1 MKVAIVG
8 TGHIGGTLGK
18 KWSRAGHEVHFGVR
32 NPQNPEVRDL
42 VKSLGANA
50 SVSSIPDAIGC
61 GEVVVFAI
69 PGAAMKETI
78 TANARALDGK
88 TIIDATN
95 NLGAPSMNNQA
106 TFATQTPY
114 AKVYRAFN
122 NYGWDIFENPT
133 FRSVAADLFYCGAD
147 GEERSKVERLIS
159 DVGLNPVFLGG
170 PDSVHIVD
178 SVVKM
183 WFTLVSDRKMG
194 RNIAFKL
201 LTR

>member
-1 MKVAIVG
+1 MKVAVMG
-8 TGHIGGTLGK
+8 SGRIGGTLGK

-32 NPQNPEVRDL
+32 NPQKPEVRDL

-50 SVSSIPDAIGC
+50 SVSSIPDAIGW

-78 TANARALDGK
+78 TAHARALDGK

-106 TFATQTPY
+106 TFATQTPH

-133 FRSVAADLFYCGAD
+133 FRSVAADLFYCGPD
-147 GEERSKVERLIS
+147 GEERPKVERLIS

-170 PDSVHIVD
+170 PEAVDIVD

-183 WFTLVSDRKMG
+183 WFTLVSGRKMG